1 VKEKMGGFAEQT
13 GYEKAEHGAEKPGR
27 ASAAWEMGEI
37 EALPGDGP
45 FDSVRCWE
53 KIAAY

>member
-1 VKEKMGGFAEQT
+1 MGGFAEQT

-53 KIAAY
+53 KIAAYQM